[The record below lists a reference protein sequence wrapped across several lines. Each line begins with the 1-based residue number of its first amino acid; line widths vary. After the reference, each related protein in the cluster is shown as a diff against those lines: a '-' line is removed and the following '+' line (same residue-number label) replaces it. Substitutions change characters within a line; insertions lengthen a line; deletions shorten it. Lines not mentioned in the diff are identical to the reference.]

1 MKIVRYHMDSD
12 DSSSDSEEKVVNMDV
27 HDSIIGELE
36 VSNIKSLSLTDSV
49 INISIPGSDELKS
62 ISEVI
67 TDYRRKIRKLH
78 RGGSANGARGLDSI
92 IAELSTL
99 IKQQRSAGLVT
110 VTASL
115 LSLQALAHARRGRV
129 EIMDE
134 RIEEALEMDPHC
146 EQAHLVAGEY
156 SHNLYLRMEDELE
169 KSNAL
174 KNAIM
179 HHKDVWKNA
188 SSKGAKNNAGYHLC
202 LELLANENFEEART
216 LKEEL
221 LESISNPDGIM
232 RVEAI
237 EIPLQG
243 PE

>member
-1 MKIVRYHMDSD
+1 MDTD
-12 DSSSDSEEKVVNMDV
+12 DSSNNSEEKLVNIDIK
-27 HDSIIGELE
+27 DSIIGELE
-36 VSNIKSLSLTDSV
+36 VSNIRELSLTDSV

-67 TDYRRKIRKLH
+67 TEYRRKIRKLH
-78 RGGSANGARGLDSI
+78 RGGSRNGARGLDNI

-99 IKQQRSAGLVT
+99 IEEQRSAGLVT

-134 RIEEALEMDPHC
+134 RIEEALELDPHC

-156 SHNLYLRMEDELE
+156 SHNLYLRMDDDSERL
-169 KSNAL
+169 SAL
-174 KNAIM
+174 RNAIM
-179 HHKDVWKNA
+179 HHRDVWKNGT
-188 SSKGAKNNAGYHLC
+188 SKGAKNNAGYHLC
-202 LELLANENFEEART
+202 LELLADDNIEEARS
-216 LKEEL
+216 LKDDL
-221 LESISNPDGIM
+221 LQSISNPDGIM
-232 RVEAI
+232 KVEAI
-237 EIPLQG
+237 EIPSQS

>member
-1 MKIVRYHMDSD
+1 MDSE
-12 DSSSDSEEKVVNMDV
+12 DSSTSSEEKVVNMDV

-62 ISEVI
+62 IGEVI

-78 RGGSANGARGLDSI
+78 RGGSSNGARGLDNI

-99 IKQQRSAGLVT
+99 IEEQRSAGLVT

-129 EIMDE
+129 DVMDE
-134 RIEEALEMDPHC
+134 RIEEALELDPHC

-156 SHNLYLRMEDELE
+156 SHNLYLRMEEETKKAD
-169 KSNAL
+169 AL

-179 HHKDVWKNA
+179 HHRDVWKHG

-202 LELLANENFEEART
+202 LELVANENYEEAQI

-221 LESISNPDGIM
+221 LQSISNPDGIM

-237 EIPLQG
+237 EIPSQS